1 MNRQGGGA
9 LAAPL
14 DWTGP
19 MRRAAGFP
27 AGEGAERDKS
37 PGGPVFQVVTAVS
50 RKIAKVAVAKA
61 VYAIDKPYD
70 YLVPRELE
78 ERLRPGMRVLVPFSA
93 GNRGSDGLVLSIYEA
108 PSAGE
113 ALKSIQ
119 AALDPEPVLDE
130 KAIQLALWMREQY
143 FCTVYDCVKAML
155 PAGLYFSLKDQ
166 VAIRPGVDREKA
178 YAAAEGA
185 PTAVQLLDL
194 LWSWGGKGEMEQI
207 RLAFGARDPNP
218 AIRRLT
224 EAGVAE
230 LETGAQRAVGDKT
243 EKLAVLAVPAEDAMA
258 MVAPRRKT
266 APLRYAV
273 TELLCALGAASVKD
287 LCYFTGA
294 SPQTLKSLEKS
305 GILTLEKQEVLRRTP
320 LEDVDPAPPPALN
333 EAQQEAFEG
342 LDALARRDGPAAALL
357 YGVTGSGKTQ
367 VYIRL
372 IQAVLARGQTALV
385 LVPEIVLT
393 PQLLRI
399 FASHFGRQVAILH
412 SSLRAGER
420 YDEWKRARRGEA
432 QVVIG
437 TRSAVFAPLD
447 NLGLIILDE
456 EQESSYKSENVPRY
470 HARDVAKYR
479 CVQNGALLVL
489 GSATPSVETMYQAK
503 EGQIGLFQLKYRYNQ
518 RALPQV
524 LIVDLKEELHQGSAG
539 PISSVLR
546 RELEENLKREEQTIL
561 FLNRRGA
568 SRMVSCGECGQVPEC
583 PRCSVKLTYH
593 SANNRLMCHHC
604 GFSRPLPPVCPSC
617 GGLLNFIG
625 TGTQQVETELR
636 DLFPWA
642 QVLRMDT
649 DTVSAA
655 HPHEELLDRFRTERI
670 PVLVGTQMVAKGLDF
685 ENVTLVGVIAPDL
698 SLYVDD
704 FRAGERTFS
713 LLTQV
718 VGRAGRGEKRGRAV
732 IQTFTPGNDVIRCAA
747 LQDYDGFYEKEIELR
762 RLRNDPPFARHVV
775 ITASGP
781 EEGAVLRC
789 CSRLRRTLERDLP
802 GLPGVWQLLGPA
814 PAAVA
819 KVNNRYR
826 YRLTLTGRPDR
837 AFRSLLAYLLAA
849 AQRDR
854 ENKGVCVYADAD
866 PYNS

>member
-1 MNRQGGGA
+1 MG
-9 LAAPL
+9 
-14 DWTGP
+14 
-19 MRRAAGFP
+19 
-27 AGEGAERDKS
+27 
-37 PGGPVFQVVTAVS
+37 

-70 YLVPRELE
+70 YLVPQEMEGWLE
-78 ERLRPGMRVLVPFSA
+78 PGMRVLIPFAA
-93 GNRGSDGLVLSIYEA
+93 GNRGSDGLVLSVCDA
-108 PSAGE
+108 PSAGQS
-113 ALKSIQ
+113 LKSIQ
-119 AALDPEPVLDE
+119 AVLDETPVLDNE
-130 KAIQLALWMREQY
+130 AIQLALWMRERY
-143 FCTVYDCVKAML
+143 FCSVYDCVKAML
-155 PAGLYFSLKDQ
+155 PAGLYFSLRDR
-166 VAIRPGVDREKA
+166 VVLRPGVGREQA
-178 YAAAEGA
+178 YGAAEGSTA
-185 PTAVQLLDL
+185 AVQLLDL
-194 LWSWGGKGEMEQI
+194 LWNWGGEGDMEQI

-224 EAGVAE
+224 EAGVAA
-230 LETGAQRAVGDKT
+230 LETAAQRAVGDKK

-258 MVAPRRKT
+258 VVAPRRKS

-305 GILTLEKQEVLRRTP
+305 GILTLEKQEVLRRAP
-320 LEDVDPAPPPALN
+320 LEDVPPVLPPVLN
-333 EAQQEAFEG
+333 EEQQAAFEG
-342 LDALARRDGPAAALL
+342 LEALAQLGKPAAALL

-372 IQAVLARGQTALV
+372 IQESLSRGRTALV

-399 FASHFGRQVAILH
+399 FAAHFGKQVAVLH

-432 QVVIG
+432 QVVLG
-437 TRSAVFAPLD
+437 TRSAVFAPLKH
-447 NLGLIILDE
+447 LGLIILDE
-456 EQESSYKSENVPRY
+456 EQEASYKSENVPRY
-470 HARDVAKYR
+470 HTREVAKYR

-489 GSATPSVETMYQAK
+489 GSATPSVETMYQAR
-503 EGQIGLFQLKYRYNQ
+503 EGQIGLFQLKTRYNQ
-518 RALPQV
+518 KALPQV
-524 LIVDLKEELHQGSAG
+524 LIADLKQELRQGNAG
-539 PISSVLR
+539 PVSSVLR
-546 RELEENLKREEQTIL
+546 HELEENFKREEQAIL

-568 SRMVSCGECGQVPEC
+568 NRMVSCGECGQVPEC

-604 GFSRPLPPVCPSC
+604 GFSQPLPPACPAC

-625 TGTQQVETELR
+625 IGTQRVEEELR

-642 QVLRMDT
+642 ETLRMDT
-649 DTVSAA
+649 DTISAA
-655 HPHEELLDRFRTERI
+655 HPHEQLLERFRKERI

-718 VGRAGRGEKRGRAV
+718 VGRAGRGEKKGRAV
-732 IQTFTPGNDVIRCAA
+732 IQTFTPENDVILSAA
-747 LQDYDGFYEKEIELR
+747 RQDYDSFYEREIALR
-762 RLRNDPPFARHVV
+762 RMRNDPPFAQRVV
-775 ITASGP
+775 VTTSGL

-789 CSRLRRTLERDLP
+789 CARLRRALEQSLSRLP
-802 GLPGVWQLLGPA
+802 GPWQLLGPA

-826 YRLTLTGRPDR
+826 YRLTLTGQPSRE
-837 AFRSLLAYLLAA
+837 FRVTLAYLLKA
-849 AQRDR
+849 AQKDR
-854 ENKGVCVYADAD
+854 ENKGVSVYADVD
-866 PYNS
+866 PYHS